1 MYATSHANDR
11 ASSRLYDA
19 GLDTE
24 TIEML
29 TSTAEAFASKCGPF
43 ESVALRLKTLSYF
56 VGNAWSDASN
66 GDTVIAIVRGRM
78 VQTYMLR
85 RRSQPFDKNSLS
97 VERVVT
103 L

>member
-1 MYATSHANDR
+1 MYATNHANER
-11 ASSRLYDA
+11 ATSRLYDA

-24 TIEML
+24 TI
-29 TSTAEAFASKCGPF
+29 TDITRTAEAFACKCSPF
-43 ESVALRLKTLSYF
+43 ESVALRLKSLSYF
-56 VGNAWSDASN
+56 VGNAWSDTSN
-66 GDTVIAIVRGRM
+66 GDTVVAIVRGRM

>member
-1 MYATSHANDR
+1 MNATVHANDR
-11 ASSRLYDA
+11 AFHRLYDA
-19 GLDTE
+19 GLSAEQIADITA
-24 TIEML
+24 
-29 TSTAEAFASKCGPF
+29 TAESYARKCGPF
-43 ESVALRLKTLSYF
+43 ESVALRLRTLSHF
-56 VGNAWSDASN
+56 VGNAWSDTSN

-85 RRSQPFDKNSLS
+85 RRTQPFDRNSLN